1 MQPREKII
9 IEASGKP
16 GDHGFQYFGQRDGVG
31 KFENYFI
38 CVQAKLPII

>member
-16 GDHGFQYFGQRDGVG
+16 GDHGFQSFGQRDGVG
-31 KFENYFI
+31 KLESYAVCI
-38 CVQAKLPII
+38 